1 MTKVKKESKDYSR
14 AYRER
19 EQAKRDAMGVV
30 DVTLPL
36 PASIAQMAK
45 DVCERDGFES
55 MTEMLLTLIRAAHA
69 GAPVV
74 IPPSGYVPKQKHL
87 AKIGKPQSCSACSGD
102 GFIKV
107 FGTGGEQW
115 TEECLQCEGVES

>member
-45 DVCERDGFES
+45 EVCERDGFES
-55 MTEMLLTLIRAAHA
+55 MSEMLLTLIRNAHA
-69 GAPVV
+69 GAPVT
-74 IPPSGYVPKQKHL
+74 IPPSGFVPKQKHL
-87 AKIGKPQSCSACSGD
+87 AKINKPCNPCNDTGELPDGSICKRCS
-102 GFIKV
+102 K
-107 FGTGGEQW
+107 
-115 TEECLQCEGVES
+115 